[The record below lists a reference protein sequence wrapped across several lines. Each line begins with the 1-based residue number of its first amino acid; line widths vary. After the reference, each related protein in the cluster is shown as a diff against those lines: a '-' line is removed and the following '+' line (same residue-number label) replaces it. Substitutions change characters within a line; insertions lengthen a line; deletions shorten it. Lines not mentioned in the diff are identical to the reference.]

1 MKNIKNALKVIFD
14 PFSMEFEDS
23 INWID
28 SYIIE
33 YLQINECSLRLP
45 LDYELSIN
53 KILEYQELKY
63 ALFTDKNGSNIF
75 VTKNESGYKVIS
87 QDYILEINNTIKCI
101 FFDYRIKTGYIKIE
115 SSYLGESSKIDKSR
129 IYFWTN
135 EELDKSDDEST
146 QIILPKRIII
156 LKSDIAEN
164 LHNNYYDINMILSYL
179 GMEDS
184 IENKD
189 SGKIKN
195 KIATWFKRNKN
206 NIR

>member
-1 MKNIKNALKVIFD
+1 M
-14 PFSMEFEDS
+14 
-23 INWID
+23 
-28 SYIIE
+28 YI
-33 YLQINECSLRLP
+33 
-45 LDYELSIN
+45 
-53 KILEYQELKY
+53 
-63 ALFTDKNGSNIF
+63 
-75 VTKNESGYKVIS
+75 
-87 QDYILEINNTIKCI
+87 
-101 FFDYRIKTGYIKIE
+101 FDYRIKTGYIKIE

>member
-75 VTKNESGYKVIS
+75 VTKNESSYKVIS
-87 QDYILEINNTIKCI
+87 QDYILEINNTKKCI